1 MIKSLIM
8 AKTIR
13 TYSQWRQE
21 KLTDPER
28 AARYLNAAKRESRE
42 AFLHA
47 VKNVIQANQVT
58 KIAKEVG
65 VTRESVYRS
74 FSAEGNPAF
83 YTIDAVMKKLDIEI
97 GFRSALKTAA
107 TQVSTPARARK
118 RAVGRAA
125 SAKRTRTPGLSA
137 SMCAAGQ
144 MSFDFTSSASAPRPV
159 PAVQQSM
166 QPNVLEIAGNSASSE
181 TFLTP
186 YLSRLL
192 LERNHGY
199 PRAFN
204 ASDDIA

>member
-1 MIKSLIM
+1 M

-28 AARYLNAAKRESRE
+28 VARYLTAAKRESRE

-83 YTIDAVMKKLDIEI
+83 YTIDAVLEALDIEI
-97 GFRSALKTAA
+97 GFSPTAKTAGPLPVPNTDESYPRRRIHKVDDKSPA
-107 TQVSTPARARK
+107 TGSTLAQALPVGTAGTGMQWAASGNTGNINGTVFVVPNAEPSTPK
-118 RAVGRAA
+118 NQN
-125 SAKRTRTPGLSA
+125 P
-137 SMCAAGQ
+137 
-144 MSFDFTSSASAPRPV
+144 SFLNPISSARIYELG
-159 PAVQQSM
+159 QQSTGVAHIE
-166 QPNVLEIAGNSASSE
+166 NRI
-181 TFLTP
+181 
-186 YLSRLL
+186 
-192 LERNHGY
+192 
-199 PRAFN
+199 
-204 ASDDIA
+204 